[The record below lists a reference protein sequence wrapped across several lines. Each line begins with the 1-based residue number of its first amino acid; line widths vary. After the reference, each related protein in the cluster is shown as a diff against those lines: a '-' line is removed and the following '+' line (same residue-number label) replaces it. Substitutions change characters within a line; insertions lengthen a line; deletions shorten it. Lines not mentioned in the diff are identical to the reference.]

1 MNPTDENAPN
11 EAVILLV
18 EDSATQS
25 FKLRVLLE
33 RHNYRVRVAGNGREA
48 IVALEAE
55 APTLVISDINMPEM
69 DGYEL
74 CRRIKDNPAWNQIP
88 VILLTSLSDPKD
100 ILRGLECGA
109 DNFTVKPYDDEFL
122 LSRIQYVLANLE
134 LRRNAVGGEATEIY
148 FAGQKYK
155 LTTDRI
161 HSIDLL
167 LSTYETAVEKNL
179 ELTKAKEQLELQARE
194 LQEKNTHM
202 NEDLAMARE
211 LQTAFLPRNYPVFPA
226 NASLEK
232 SAIQFCHRYTTTS
245 ELGGDF
251 FDILAV
257 SDTEGSVLICDVMG
271 HGVRAAL
278 VTAIVRGLIEE
289 LKPVANDPGKFLSE
303 LNRSLCAVLKQ
314 TVTPLFTTALY
325 LVADLARGELR
336 YANAGHPPAFH
347 ARRAL
352 NVVEPLRR
360 SKPGPALGVFEHAV
374 YSTDTCALHPE
385 DMVMLYTDGLY
396 EVERPDGEL
405 FTMEQL
411 IDAVRRRLGLPA
423 PQLFDEMLA
432 EIEAFADKS
441 SLDDDMCLVGMEVK
455 RLLGG
460 MKAACE
466 MQQLPR

>member
-1 MNPTDENAPN
+1 MNPTFESASS

-18 EDSATQS
+18 EDSMTQS
-25 FKLRVLLE
+25 MKLRRLLE
-33 RHNYRVRVAGNGREA
+33 RHDYRVRVAVNGRDA
-48 IVALEAE
+48 IIGLEAE
-55 APTLVISDINMPEM
+55 LPTLVITDINMPEM

-122 LSRIQYVLANLE
+122 LSRIQYVLANCD
-134 LRRNAVGGEATEIY
+134 LRRNAVGGEPTEIY

-167 LSTYETAVEKNL
+167 LSTYETAVQKNL
-179 ELTKAKEQLELQARE
+179 ELTRAKAQLEEQAQE
-194 LQEKNTHM
+194 LREKNTQM

-211 LQTAFLPRNYPVFPA
+211 LQTAFLPRYFPVFPA
-226 NASLEK
+226 SASPEQT
-232 SAIQFCHRYTTTS
+232 AIQFCHRYSTTS

-278 VTAIVRGLIEE
+278 VTAIVRGLVEE
-289 LKPVANDPGKFLSE
+289 VKPIADDPGKFLTE

-314 TVTPLFTTALY
+314 TVTPVFTTAFY

-336 YANAGHPPAFH
+336 YANAGHPAPFH
-347 ARRAL
+347 LQRSL
-352 NVVEPLRR
+352 HVLEPLRR

-374 YSTDTCALHPE
+374 YSTDRCALRPD

-396 EVERPDGEL
+396 EVESPDGEL

-411 IDAVRRRLGLPA
+411 IETVRHRLGLPA

-432 EIEAFADKS
+432 EIKAFAGAAA
-441 SLDDDMCLVGMEVK
+441 LEDDMCLVGMDIK
-455 RLLGG
+455 RLLG
-460 MKAACE
+460 E
-466 MQQLPR
+466 HPRIWVSSR